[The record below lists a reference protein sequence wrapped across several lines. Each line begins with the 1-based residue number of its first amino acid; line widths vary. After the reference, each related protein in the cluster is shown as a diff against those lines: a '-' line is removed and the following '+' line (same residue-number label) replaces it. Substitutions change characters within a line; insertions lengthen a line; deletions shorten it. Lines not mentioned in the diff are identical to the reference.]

1 MTTDLSPAALFR
13 RNFEHAY
20 WANLQAIKSLRQP
33 QGSLE
38 KPLKLLSHLVAAE
51 AIWLSRLNG
60 DDEAPITVWPE
71 LTLDQCA
78 ELADQNKR
86 GYEKWFDEAGDG
98 DFSKML
104 TYRTSTGIEFHT
116 AVSDILMHA
125 VLHGSYHRGQIASLV
140 KSGGGQPEITDFIQ
154 FVRHL
159 G

>member
-1 MTTDLSPAALFR
+1 MTIDTSPAALFR

-20 WANLQAIKSLRQP
+20 WANLQAIRSLRQT
-33 QGSLE
+33 QGSIE
-38 KPLKLLSHLVAAE
+38 KPLKLLSHVVAAE

-60 DDEAPITVWPE
+60 EAAAPISVWPA

-78 ELADQNKR
+78 ELADKNKQ
-86 GYEKWFDEAGDG
+86 GYEIWLNQAGDG
-98 DFSKML
+98 EFSKVL
-104 TYRTSTGIEFHT
+104 TYRTSTGTEFHT

-140 KSGGGQPEITDFIQ
+140 KSEGGQPEITDFIQ
-154 FVRHL
+154 FERQM